1 MLRWRHLTKSL
12 EINENYVLRVGGPI
26 IAFHEGP
33 HDGQNKAKMSQDQP
47 GRHPAVAST
56 SIVSE
61 EKRRA
66 ARRRFL
72 MRGAAGSGVVIVT
85 LYHQRSA
92 LAKKTSIYT
101 SSPEMCL
108 SLKGTPSQKTT
119 MVPDPDNPTKKIP
132 AYECQNVPDYKV
144 PWVPQQKK

>member
-1 MLRWRHLTKSL
+1 MS
-12 EINENYVLRVGGPI
+12 
-26 IAFHEGP
+26 
-33 HDGQNKAKMSQDQP
+33 QNKP
-47 GRHPAVAST
+47 GEHPVDAPAT
-56 SIVSE
+56 AVSE
-61 EKRRA
+61 DKRRA

-101 SSPEMCL
+101 SSPEFCL
-108 SLKGTPSQKTT
+108 SLKGTPTRKTT
-119 MVPDPDNPTKKIP
+119 MVPNPDNPTQKIP

-144 PWVPQQKK
+144 PWIPNKK